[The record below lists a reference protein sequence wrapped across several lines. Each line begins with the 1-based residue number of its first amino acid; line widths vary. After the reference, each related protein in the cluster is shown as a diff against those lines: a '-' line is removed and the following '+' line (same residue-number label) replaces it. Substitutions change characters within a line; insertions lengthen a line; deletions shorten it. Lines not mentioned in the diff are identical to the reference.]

1 MRRRSF
7 QRTRSLHWIIFHI
20 PFSPY
25 SLKIIIVTII
35 IQFFFKADIKNNAY
49 AASLKA
55 VTVRT
60 SSSMSEEILGASKNV
75 CVCIYGPMYICV
87 YNPVLLYLMV
97 SKYFKLVF
105 TTPLWVRYCFIQF
118 LQDQTEM
125 QQSGEVTFKEIT
137 GCRAGSLEIPTALLL
152 KAPF

>member
-1 MRRRSF
+1 MRQRSF
-7 QRTRSLHWIIFHI
+7 QCTRSLHWIIFHI

-35 IQFFFKADIKNNAY
+35 ILFFLKADIKNNAH

-55 VTVRT
+55 VTVRI
-60 SSSMSEEILGASKNV
+60 SLSMSEEILGASKNV
-75 CVCIYGPMYICV
+75 CVCIYGSMYICV

-105 TTPLWVRYCFIQF
+105 TTPLWVRYCFIWF
-118 LQDQTEM
+118 LQDQTET

-137 GCRAGSLEIPTALLL
+137 GCRATSLAIPTALLL